1 MARHLAS
8 VLVAGLLCGG
18 SAAAATLDGPQTGH
32 DQQQPGARQQ
42 DNPRWKWWLNPESRR
57 EIGLTDQQS
66 AQIDQIFE
74 STVPQLRATWRE
86 LEQLEAALSQMIK
99 ENTADVATVTQQVER
114 VENVRAEHNKL
125 RTVMLYR
132 INLHLSPEQRV
143 KVEAL
148 RARRDENRRKQAD
161 RFQPR

>member
-18 SAAAATLDGPQTGH
+18 SATAATLDRLQAGH
-32 DQQQPGARQQ
+32 DQQQPGARQ
-42 DNPRWKWWLNPESRR
+42 DTPRWKWWLNPESRK
-57 EIGLTDQQS
+57 ELELTDQQS
-66 AQIDQIFE
+66 AQIEQIFE
-74 STVPQLRATWRE
+74 STVPRLRATWRE

-99 ENTADVATVTQQVER
+99 ENAADVATVTQQVER
-114 VENVRAEHNKL
+114 VESVRAEHNKL

-148 RARRDENRRKQAD
+148 RARRDENRRKQGD